1 MKAFS
6 ISPSQKQGGKFLTQ
20 IKDIMT
26 NKAIIDQLK
35 TRKTLLINILG
46 SGPVGNLPEGDPI
59 LKEINDRLADVHN
72 ELQVHEKME
81 MDQAQKGYTMKRKEY
96 NNHPRQ
102 KETFSEDKNFK
113 YSRFQD
119 PRDNKWYA
127 YVEEKD
133 GSQVSAFYI
142 FSGPF
147 KLKYSAT
154 DQVNTWFSTRERA
167 EGIS

>member
-6 ISPSQKQGGKFLTQ
+6 ISPSQKQGDKFLTQ

-26 NKAIIDQLK
+26 NIEIIGQLK
-35 TRKTLLINILG
+35 SRQSLLSDILG

-72 ELQVHEKME
+72 ELHVHEKME
-81 MDQAQKGYTMKRKEY
+81 MDRVQREYPMKRKEY

-102 KETFSEDKNFK
+102 KETFSEDGIFK

-127 YVEEKD
+127 YVEAKD
-133 GSQVSAFYI
+133 HDDEFHI

-147 KLKYSAT
+147 TLKYSAT
-154 DQVNTWFSTRERA
+154 DQINTW
-167 EGIS
+167 IS